1 MAGNFNESFVAGQLL
16 VQASSDASV
25 AGGLVYLEKELNDKY
40 ASRQFQMSPGHQNQL
55 QFNQRMYSTY
65 SPAYKVQQP
74 MIPPD
79 KMCPFSRVPTANESE
94 LAMQSNE

>member
-1 MAGNFNESFVAGQLL
+1 
-16 VQASSDASV
+16 
-25 AGGLVYLEKELNDKY
+25 
-40 ASRQFQMSPGHQNQL
+40 MSPGHQNQL

-79 KMCPFSRVPTANESE
+79 KMCPFSRIPTANDSE